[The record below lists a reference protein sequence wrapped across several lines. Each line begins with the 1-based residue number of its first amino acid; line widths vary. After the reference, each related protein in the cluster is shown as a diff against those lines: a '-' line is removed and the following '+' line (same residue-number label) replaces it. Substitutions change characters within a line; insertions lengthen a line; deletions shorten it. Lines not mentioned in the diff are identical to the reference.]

1 MPGREEIASSIF
13 GAFVLARLD
22 ARGMSFF
29 DISIDG
35 FWRSFFAAAI
45 VAPIYIIIVSLRT
58 LEGAA
63 EVSFAWLFV
72 VEIIH
77 YGFDWVTFP
86 VIMVAI
92 ARSMNLSHRYVGY
105 IVAYNWSKV
114 LIAALWL
121 TLGAIEAIHLLPA
134 ALTGGL
140 MLAAL
145 AAITYYLW
153 FITCTALRLV
163 WYVGVALV
171 AFEFLVGLVIDLTVN
186 RILQ

>member
-1 MPGREEIASSIF
+1 MPGREEIVRSIF

-22 ARGMSFF
+22 ARGMGFF
-29 DISIDG
+29 YISIDG

-45 VAPIYIIIVSLRT
+45 VAPIYFIVVSLRAP
-58 LEGAA
+58 EGAA

-72 VEIIH
+72 VEIIR
-77 YGFDWVTFP
+77 YGFEWATFP

-92 ARSMNLSHRYVGY
+92 ARSMNLSYLYVGY

-114 LIAALWL
+114 LIAAVWL
-121 TLGAIEAIHLLPA
+121 PLVAIEATQLLPA
-134 ALTGGL
+134 PLIDSV
-140 MLAAL
+140 MFAAF
-145 AAITYYLW
+145 AAIKYYLW

-171 AFEFLVGLVIDLTVN
+171 AIEFLASLVMDSAVD